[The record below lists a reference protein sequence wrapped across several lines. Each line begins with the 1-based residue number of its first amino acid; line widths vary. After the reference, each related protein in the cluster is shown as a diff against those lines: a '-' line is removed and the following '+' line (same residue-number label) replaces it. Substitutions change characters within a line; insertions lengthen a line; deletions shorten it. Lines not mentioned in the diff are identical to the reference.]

1 MDGPRAE
8 RIRIAAMEAL
18 YDKGYHGTS
27 LRDIARGVG
36 IQAPSLYNYFPSKQ
50 ELLYHLMRSVM
61 EDLIRQVRT
70 AVARA
75 GPDPVDGLRAAV
87 RAFVLFNVRRPHE
100 AAVSDA
106 GFKALTSEN
115 RERVVRLRDTFES
128 IFTGLLEAGAASGRL
143 RVPDVG
149 IIRNTLLSACAR
161 VYFWYRADGRR
172 SPDELGDLV
181 SDYLVAGLRAPAGD
195 RGAAP

>member
-18 YDKGYHGTS
+18 YEKGYHGTS

-61 EDLIRQVRT
+61 EDLIRQVGA
-70 AVARA
+70 AVDRA
-75 GPDPVDGLRAAV
+75 GPDPVDRLRAAV
-87 RAFVLFNVRRPHE
+87 GAFVLFNVRRPHE

-115 RERVVRLRDTFES
+115 RERVVRLRDDFEA
-128 IFTGLLEAGAASGRL
+128 IYTGLLEAGAECRALVVS
-143 RVPDVG
+143 DVAVV
-149 IIRNTLLSACAR
+149 RNALLSSCAR
-161 VYFWYRADGRR
+161 VYVWYRPDGRR
-172 SPDELGDLV
+172 SADELAELV
-181 SDYLVAGLRAPAGD
+181 SDYLVAGVRAPRD
-195 RGAAP
+195 RGEAP